1 MPLRLDIPKV
11 LRAAEQAHL
20 WPELVFL
27 YVHYD
32 EFDNA
37 ALAMMER
44 SADAWEHNQFKEVVV
59 KVANI
64 EIYYKVRC
72 AVVTLAILLADASL
86 DRRSTSTS
94 SNNPCCST
102 TSSASSRPGSTTRVS
117 SRCSRRP
124 TSCRVRRQRSLRV
137 ESC

>member
-1 MPLRLDIPKV
+1 MSTDIPKV

-20 WPELVFL
+20 WSELVFL

-44 SADAWEHNQFKEVVV
+44 AADAWDHNQFKEIIV

-64 EIYYKVRC
+64 EIYYKASRSHVSSLPSRC
-72 AVVTLAILLADASL
+72 ANFLRRFDRSGSQLL
-86 DRRSTSTS
+86 
-94 SNNPCCST
+94 P
-102 TSSASSRPGSTTRVS
+102 
-117 SRCSRRP
+117 
-124 TSCRVRRQRSLRV
+124 
-137 ESC
+137 

>member
-1 MPLRLDIPKV
+1 MGMFTELSILYAKYKPERLMEHLKLFWSRISTFPLSDFSNSQKLNTLPCTDIPKV

-20 WPELVFL
+20 WSELVFL

-44 SADAWEHNQFKEVVV
+44 AADAWDHNQFKEIVV

-64 EIYYKVRC
+64 EIYYKV
-72 AVVTLAILLADASL
+72 
-86 DRRSTSTS
+86 STMLESTM
-94 SNNPCCST
+94 
-102 TSSASSRPGSTTRVS
+102 
-117 SRCSRRP
+117 
-124 TSCRVRRQRSLRV
+124 
-137 ESC
+137 

>member
-1 MPLRLDIPKV
+1 M
-11 LRAAEQAHL
+11 RAAEQAHL

-59 KVANI
+59 KVANV
-64 EIYYKVRC
+64 EIYYKALNFYLEQQPLLLNDLLSVLSARVDHTR
-72 AVVTLAILLADASL
+72 VVKMFKKADELPSKLARGCCLIHSDTLANHPPA
-86 DRRSTSTS
+86 
-94 SNNPCCST
+94 P
-102 TSSASSRPGSTTRVS
+102 
-117 SRCSRRP
+117 
-124 TSCRVRRQRSLRV
+124 Q
-137 ESC
+137 